1 LSLQL
6 SYQLLVE
13 FATTEDRFFI
23 LTDNHAHP
31 NHCMA
36 KSCDQAKGLCGPLA
50 HSADMT
56 SGPGCYS
63 TGWGWTVIN
72 ILGVFGLSYL
82 VVGVAYQ
89 ATMLV
94 RAGKP
99 LIVGGRPSW
108 ALVPHAIFWVALSG
122 LLRDGLTFTARCG
135 GNGRLGTTKGVVDSN
150 DTQQR
155 GSVTSFNSGSNG
167 KRQSRKDK
175 KKKNSKR
182 KSDLETP
189 LSNTA
194 EPPSV
199 VKSGEDGGGD
209 QAVEWKP
216 TRTGNLSA
224 GARETGVK
232 VQM

>member
-1 LSLQL
+1 
-6 SYQLLVE
+6 
-13 FATTEDRFFI
+13 
-23 LTDNHAHP
+23 
-31 NHCMA
+31 
-36 KSCDQAKGLCGPLA
+36 
-50 HSADMT
+50 MT

-72 ILGVFGLSYL
+72 ILGAFGLSYL

-122 LLRDGLTFTARCG
+122 LLRDGLTFTVRCG
-135 GNGRLGTTKGVVDSN
+135 GNGRLGTTGVVDSN

-155 GSVTSFNSGSNG
+155 GSVTSFSGSSG
-167 KRQSRKDK
+167 KRQSRKDKK

-216 TRTGNLSA
+216 TRTGNLLAA